1 MRRSGCLN
9 GAPALLLT
17 PRARRNASSQAN
29 TSKINDSLPPRA
41 AVDRHRTPHL
51 FRLGRAFFVAIT
63 FAGRLR
69 NAQIP
74 FHTSGGYGRTE
85 ARKGAGSGPLALPSE
100 INLMSKVFSVAAMA
114 LLVFVAL
121 GPATWQPR
129 SGLGFELDHFAGYF
143 VFTLMFCL
151 AWPRP
156 LAVGGVLV
164 VFALVLENLQSFLPD
179 RSSYFVAALYSA
191 AGVLAA
197 ALLAELFIRGRRRSE
212 SKGAEGDSTQ
222 NA

>member
-1 MRRSGCLN
+1 
-9 GAPALLLT
+9 
-17 PRARRNASSQAN
+17 
-29 TSKINDSLPPRA
+29 
-41 AVDRHRTPHL
+41 
-51 FRLGRAFFVAIT
+51 
-63 FAGRLR
+63 
-69 NAQIP
+69 
-74 FHTSGGYGRTE
+74 
-85 ARKGAGSGPLALPSE
+85 
-100 INLMSKVFSVAAMA
+100 MSKVFSVAAMA

-156 LAVGGVLV
+156 LAVGGALV

-212 SKGAEGDSTQ
+212 SKGAEIALPRFALLGGTADVDQTHDKSLQRGRLGGAGICCAWSWKIDTPVGTRLGDGSLH
-222 NA
+222 